1 MPVSRAPEFSE
12 KIAIQDGREDGYW
25 VSSFKFA
32 ETDKVPGVVASG
44 LNSGKIEFL
53 DNPRN
58 TSADPNA
65 WTVYQV
71 AKLNTPVAVV
81 PMDITQ
87 NGLMD
92 IVVCH
97 DFGDTMI
104 QANMQGGHISW
115 FENPGRD
122 KLEQDVKWTQHYI
135 GRWPAMHRLQAGYF
149 TQR

>member
-1 MPVSRAPEFSE
+1 M
-12 KIAIQDGREDGYW
+12 
-25 VSSFKFA
+25 
-32 ETDKVPGVVASG
+32 
-44 LNSGKIEFL
+44 
-53 DNPRN
+53 
-58 TSADPNA
+58 
-65 WTVYQV
+65 YQV
-71 AKLNTPVAVV
+71 AKLKTPVAVV
-81 PMDITQ
+81 PMDITR

-104 QANMQGGHISW
+104 QANMRGGHISW